1 MGIVEFLTARLDE
14 DQAAAEAAT
23 RGPWDADP
31 NDFAGDEYWRIH
43 TRLSVNPRVIE
54 VAGSGYEGGGIHE
67 ESDARHIARHD
78 PARVLRE
85 VEAKRAQVA
94 LHVPEYIET
103 INPDRDEI
111 SGEICTLCDEPF
123 PCDSLKL
130 MAAPDAE
137 HADYNP
143 AWTIAT

>member
-1 MGIVEFLTARLDE
+1 MEVDDSFEWVVASTLSW
-14 DQAAAEAAT
+14 
-23 RGPWDADP
+23 RG
-31 NDFAGDEYWRIH
+31 
-43 TRLSVNPRVIE
+43 V
-54 VAGSGYEGGGIHE
+54 
-67 ESDARHIARHD
+67 HIARHN

-85 VEAKRAQVA
+85 VKAKRAQVA

-137 HADYNP
+137 HADFNT